1 MVSESQQGLMGSRLT
16 QGWGEGSLE
25 AMLIFWTTACRAMES
40 KSIRTLVWG
49 WGPQIPE
56 LGQWRTLVIEGMED
70 MLVLEDLW
78 WRGLSTCLQIQ
89 GTLTMVHQGPPE
101 PHIGRE
107 GQETGCSVSKN
118 TNNNLP
124 TNRLSVLLMAMVATW
139 PGLDC
144 YRAQLG
150 GQPKESGEPSPSTQ
164 VSQGHSL
171 VSFPQINIRSPT
183 KWYHQSVTL
192 CL

>member
-1 MVSESQQGLMGSRLT
+1 
-16 QGWGEGSLE
+16 
-25 AMLIFWTTACRAMES
+25 
-40 KSIRTLVWG
+40 
-49 WGPQIPE
+49 
-56 LGQWRTLVIEGMED
+56 VIEG

-78 WRGLSTCLQIQ
+78 WRGLSTYLQIQ
-89 GTLTMVHQGPPE
+89 GTLTRVHQGPPE

-107 GQETGCSVSKN
+107 GQETGCLASKN

-124 TNRLSVLLMAMVATW
+124 TTRLSVLLMAMVATW

-164 VSQGHSL
+164 EEVVLSPWWILLLFPLDNLGPAHSL
-171 VSFPQINIRSPT
+171 PARPPLPVAS
-183 KWYHQSVTL
+183 L
-192 CL
+192 A